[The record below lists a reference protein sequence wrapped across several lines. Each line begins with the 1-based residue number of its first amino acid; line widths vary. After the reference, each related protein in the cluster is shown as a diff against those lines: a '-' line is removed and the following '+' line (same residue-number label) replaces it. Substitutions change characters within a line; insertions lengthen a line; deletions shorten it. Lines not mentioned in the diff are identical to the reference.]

1 MEDASFEDLLSKGN
15 FCTVHQKN
23 IHTLL
28 IKICKSINN
37 IRPAIMSD
45 FSNLTLLSVEG
56 GEGEG
61 VVLPPVGFPCRVLQL
76 RNGKSC
82 FSNLSLDTFVPNLE
96 FLLRPSLQM

>member
-45 FSNLTLLSVEG
+45 FSNLTLISVEG

-61 VVLPPVGFPCRVLQL
+61 VVLPPVGFPHRVLQL

-82 FSNLSLDTFVPNLE
+82 NTYISQHSVTFH
-96 FLLRPSLQM
+96 